1 MPLNYWACK
10 CRVRRDELFDHA
22 HDASSNDGDAPSD
35 AGAAG
40 GLDEGAERELRSR
53 LNAQLSGL
61 LDFDIAPAPAAAP
74 APADQAGGGEE
85 ADEEEFE
92 FRLFRDEA
100 PGESH
105 KVVIQQN
112 EDVIQGEGAF
122 VVPRR
127 PDAYYVAA
135 APDTA
140 ALQRF
145 RHAAVSPDHIL
156 ADAGRRRCWGLERP
170 WRVVRVSVS
179 GKVLKGLMD
188 GPSGAK
194 ENDDDVDADSKKK
207 KRRPGKKRR
216 IILRTRAKAEKEKA
230 EAARKFLEGKEE
242 HLKAKKQ
249 RLNREK
255 KLKRRA
261 KDKEKKAAAAGGVA
275 GSDAGDVSMA
285 DYASNDGSAA

>member
-1 MPLNYWACK
+1 MNHWACK

-22 HDASSNDGDAPSD
+22 HDAASNDGDAPSD
-35 AGAAG
+35 AGAAAG

-61 LDFDIAPAPAAAP
+61 LDFDIAPVPAPAAAP
-74 APADQAGGGEE
+74 APADQAGGAED

-92 FRLFRDEA
+92 FRLFRDDA

-112 EDVIQGEGAF
+112 DDVAQGEGAF

-127 PDAYYVAA
+127 PDAYYVAG
-135 APDTA
+135 APDAA

-145 RHAAVSPDHIL
+145 RHAAVEPDHIL
-156 ADAGRRRCWGLERP
+156 ADAERRRCWGLERP
-170 WRVVRVSVS
+170 WRVVRVGVS
-179 GKVLKGLMD
+179 GKVLRGLMD
-188 GPSGAK
+188 GSSPSTK
-194 ENDDDVDADSKKK
+194 EEDDAETKK

-216 IILRTRAKAEKEKA
+216 IVLRTRAKAEKEKA

-261 KDKEKKAAAAGGVA
+261 KDKEKKAAAGGVA
-275 GSDAGDVSMA
+275 ASDAGDVSMA
-285 DYASNDGSAA
+285 DHTSNDGSAA

>member
-1 MPLNYWACK
+1 M
-10 CRVRRDELFDHA
+10 
-22 HDASSNDGDAPSD
+22 
-35 AGAAG
+35 
-40 GLDEGAERELRSR
+40 
-53 LNAQLSGL
+53 
-61 LDFDIAPAPAAAP
+61 APAAAP
-74 APADQAGGGEE
+74 APADQAGGGED

-112 EDVIQGEGAF
+112 EDVAQGEGAF

-127 PDAYYVAA
+127 PDAYYFAG
-135 APDTA
+135 APDAA

-179 GKVLKGLMD
+179 GKVLKGLMEGPAQSD
-188 GPSGAK
+188 GVKEEEDAK
-194 ENDDDVDADSKKK
+194 KR
-207 KRRPGKKRR
+207 RRPGKKRR